1 MHYLFSTYLSQFYHF
16 LFFLHNKNRCFIHVI
31 HLRAFLF
38 FAHFL
43 LPLFLIKCY
52 NKSGGGSMKCTIKQ
66 LAEELNLSRNTVA
79 KALKNS
85 NEVSSKTKQR
95 V

>member
-1 MHYLFSTYLSQFYHF
+1 MLYIFSL
-16 LFFLHNKNRCFIHVI
+16 LFFVHFVHFI
-31 HLRAFLF
+31 F

-52 NKSGGGSMKCTIKQ
+52 NKSGGRSMKCTIKQ

-79 KALKNS
+79 KALKT
-85 NEVSSKTKQR
+85 VMKFLRKQSSGF
-95 V
+95 